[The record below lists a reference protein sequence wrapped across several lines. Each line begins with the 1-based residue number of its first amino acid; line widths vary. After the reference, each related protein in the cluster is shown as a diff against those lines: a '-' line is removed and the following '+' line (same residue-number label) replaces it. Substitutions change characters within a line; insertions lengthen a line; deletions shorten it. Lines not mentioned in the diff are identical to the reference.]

1 MDIFNPV
8 LTPNNE
14 FSGIFTVTGKY
25 GQLVRPSFELMM
37 GNAAYVNEVGIY
49 KVDDD
54 LGTINGVKPGDQ
66 NYAKLALSGINS
78 HALLGNFQSMG
89 FAMQDLV
96 LKSGDRVG
104 FYLAS
109 NTTADSVVMHNPQNI
124 NGNQYRAFF
133 SAVAANPD
141 GIDYVQEKVVDGKL
155 QLWWEDMV
163 GGGDRDYDDMV
174 VRVGTSQLDAQN
186 WTPKGNQVFQLAGEI
201 DESVTFKFS
210 MLGSAASYRN
220 EIGLFLVDDAVGSIG
235 NLRPSDKGYK
245 LAALQRGQVLFNSFS
260 NGNTQ
265 EITLSG
271 GAFVGLYIVQNGNSA
286 QVLSGGDRQPD
297 VYLSLLEANGGY
309 DHISRMGN
317 HFYFEDMRGLGDRDY
332 NDMVM
337 RMDWVRNTQSPM
349 SPPTINFNLLK
360 DTGISDSDRLTS
372 DVRIVGNVKTTDSG
386 NFYTRLEAKLIDRG
400 NSFSEI
406 TEYIDISEFLKNDG
420 SFTLQK
426 DDLSRIFGKNFVDG
440 NYRLRMR
447 ATKELLPPVINNIG
461 TNSGV
466 FVVNG
471 LSGQPIN
478 PYFYLSQVNSTYN
491 NEVGL
496 FKVDD
501 DLGSIDG
508 IAPSDPRYLQVAL
521 DPSRRKTIFADS
533 ASAALLTNNIG
544 LQNGDRI
551 AFYLVANA
559 KADEVLA
566 RNPRNERGGLGNVFF
581 SISSANPD
589 LEAHMRSQFVDG
601 KLKLSWEDMWGGGD
615 RDFDDVVLKVGRD
628 NHTFLMSLP
637 ENPLSAE
644 SVLDFVYDSQIA
656 LNIVLDPSSAISL
669 EQPNKTNK
677 ALVTLVGKSDAG
689 ANVSLPALS
698 LVAIADSSGAYKFE
712 NVTLEVGNNSFA
724 VTAMDAAGNSNVS
737 SLVIERISLSIAAP
751 TALNLSNNVTPE
763 NVAIGSVIGNFS
775 SIDPD
780 AGDTHT
786 YSLAAGTGD
795 ADNASFEIINNE
807 LKWKESPNFEVKNAY
822 SIRVRTTDAGGLTFE
837 QVFSI
842 NVLNINEAPQF
853 TSTPVISAG
862 AGLVY
867 TYNIAT
873 SDPENSDRLIT
884 GTNIPTWLTLTNNG
898 NGTATLTGTPQF
910 NDAGLYNI
918 QLKVKESSTA
928 EKFEAFQM
936 LLFIRS
942 PTDRTHSSTLPKV
955 KPSNLPLVSPMTA
968 PQGLLPSTSS
978 ILHRIP
984 PSSLSSV

>member
-210 MLGSAASYRN
+210 MLGSAANYRD
-220 EIGLFLVDDAVGSIG
+220 EIGLFLVDDAAGSIG
-235 NLRPSDKGYK
+235 NLRPSDEGYK

-260 NGNTQ
+260 SGNTQ

-271 GAFVGLYIVQNGNSA
+271 GAFVGLYIVANGNSA

-360 DTGISDSDRLTS
+360 DTGISDSDRLTA
-372 DVRIVGNVKTTDSG
+372 DARIVGTVKTTDSG
-386 NFYTRLEAKLIDRG
+386 NLYTRLEAKVIDSD
-400 NSFSEI
+400 NSSDEV

-501 DLGSIDG
+501 DLG
-508 IAPSDPRYLQVAL
+508 
-521 DPSRRKTIFADS
+521 
-533 ASAALLTNNIG
+533 
-544 LQNGDRI
+544 
-551 AFYLVANA
+551 
-559 KADEVLA
+559 
-566 RNPRNERGGLGNVFF
+566 
-581 SISSANPD
+581 
-589 LEAHMRSQFVDG
+589 
-601 KLKLSWEDMWGGGD
+601 
-615 RDFDDVVLKVGRD
+615 
-628 NHTFLMSLP
+628 
-637 ENPLSAE
+637 
-644 SVLDFVYDSQIA
+644 
-656 LNIVLDPSSAISL
+656 
-669 EQPNKTNK
+669 
-677 ALVTLVGKSDAG
+677 
-689 ANVSLPALS
+689 
-698 LVAIADSSGAYKFE
+698 
-712 NVTLEVGNNSFA
+712 
-724 VTAMDAAGNSNVS
+724 
-737 SLVIERISLSIAAP
+737 
-751 TALNLSNNVTPE
+751 
-763 NVAIGSVIGNFS
+763 
-775 SIDPD
+775 
-780 AGDTHT
+780 
-786 YSLAAGTGD
+786 
-795 ADNASFEIINNE
+795 
-807 LKWKESPNFEVKNAY
+807 
-822 SIRVRTTDAGGLTFE
+822 
-837 QVFSI
+837 
-842 NVLNINEAPQF
+842 
-853 TSTPVISAG
+853 
-862 AGLVY
+862 
-867 TYNIAT
+867 
-873 SDPENSDRLIT
+873 
-884 GTNIPTWLTLTNNG
+884 
-898 NGTATLTGTPQF
+898 
-910 NDAGLYNI
+910 
-918 QLKVKESSTA
+918 
-928 EKFEAFQM
+928 
-936 LLFIRS
+936 
-942 PTDRTHSSTLPKV
+942 
-955 KPSNLPLVSPMTA
+955 
-968 PQGLLPSTSS
+968 
-978 ILHRIP
+978 
-984 PSSLSSV
+984 